1 MPLRPVDSSDSTSTL
16 SHRVGSPGAVDLT
29 EMLAV
34 AEKGTP
40 RCTCPR
46 PGPFNWK
53 VLGRGPGRRR
63 FRVTGVTVASDSE
76 SWHLQSL
83 SDD

>member
-29 EMLAV
+29 RMLAV

-46 PGPFNWK
+46 A
-53 VLGRGPGRRR
+53 PGRSTWRCLGAAPAGGA
-63 FRVTGVTVASDSE
+63 FRVTGVTVASE
-76 SWHLQSL
+76 SWHLVT
-83 SDD
+83 